1 MRFQMTPLGL
11 QGDRSHVPVTS
22 MCFNQQ
28 GDMLFAGYGD
38 GHYTVWDV
46 QKASALKV
54 ITEHRAP
61 VVHMLYLGQDTQV
74 TRQFNVVSGD
84 SKGVFKLINFK
95 VVPWLNRI
103 SYTKSK
109 VKDQSYAREF
119 LISYVSVTRTDSL
132 KFSETFR

>member
-1 MRFQMTPLGL
+1 MRFQMIFLGL
-11 QGDRSHVPVTS
+11 QGDRSHIPVTS

-28 GDMLFAGYGD
+28 GDLLFSGYGD

-46 QKASALKV
+46 HKAKPLKIV
-54 ITEHRAP
+54 TEHRAP

-84 SKGVFKLINFK
+84 SKGVIKLISFS

-103 SYTKSK
+103 SYTKSM
-109 VKDQSYAREF
+109 VE
-119 LISYVSVTRTDSL
+119 INPT
-132 KFSETFR
+132 

>member
-1 MRFQMTPLGL
+1 MRFQMTPLAL

-22 MCFNQQ
+22 MCFNLQ

-61 VVHMLYLGQDTQV
+61 VVHMLYMGQDTQV

-109 VKDQSYAREF
+109 VKIIKRKGVAYKQCQCF
-119 LISYVSVTRTDSL
+119 
-132 KFSETFR
+132 

>member
-1 MRFQMTPLGL
+1 MGFQMTPLGL

-28 GDMLFAGYGD
+28 GDILFAGYGD

-46 QKASALKV
+46 QKASAIKV
-54 ITEHRAP
+54 ITEHKAP

-84 SKGVFKLINFK
+84 SKNVFKLINFK

-109 VKDQSYAREF
+109 VKINHTRGNF
-119 LISYVSVTRTDSL
+119 L
-132 KFSETFR
+132 

>member
-1 MRFQMTPLGL
+1 MLNGTNECTFQMTLLGL

-28 GDMLFAGYGD
+28 GDLLFAGYGD

-84 SKGVFKLINFK
+84 SKGVVKLIRFS

-103 SYTKSK
+103 SYTKSM
-109 VKDQSYAREF
+109 VGTNPRRGSF
-119 LISYVSVTRTDSL
+119 
-132 KFSETFR
+132 